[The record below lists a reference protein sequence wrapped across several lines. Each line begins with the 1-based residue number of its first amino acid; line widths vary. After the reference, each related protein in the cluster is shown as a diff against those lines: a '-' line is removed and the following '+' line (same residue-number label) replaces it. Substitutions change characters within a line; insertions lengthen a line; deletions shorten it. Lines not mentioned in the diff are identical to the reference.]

1 MVFGRGGWKGAE
13 LMQEPVY
20 LLSGFYFPLHR
31 LGLVVAAVASFI
43 PIAVGLD
50 AVRQFC
56 IPVPGGLQVFPP
68 KVEVLVLVLFTG
80 IFAVVARR
88 ALIYME
94 DLGKRE
100 GRLSLRWQ

>member
-20 LLSGFYFPLHR
+20 LLSGFYFPLRR
-31 LGLVVAAVASFI
+31 LGLVIAGVASFI
-43 PIAVGLD
+43 PIALGLD

-56 IPVPGGLQVFPP
+56 IPLPGGLQVFPP
-68 KVEVLVLVLFTG
+68 EVEVVILVLFTG
-80 IFAVVARR
+80 MFVIVARR
-88 ALIYME
+88 ALGYME
-94 DLGKRE
+94 ALGKRE